1 MIINIGLENIEFFNN
16 FNDTYFNETGK
27 RLNISKEFKDNPY
40 INYMVYVLGDKIV
53 GYLSYEDI
61 FDRYEISN
69 LYVLYNYRS
78 NKIGSYLIQ
87 ELINRAKLSNIKNIT
102 LEVNKENLVAINLY
116 RKYGFVQVA
125 IRERYYSGVDGI
137 LMEKEM
143 I

>member
-1 MIINIGLENIEFFNN
+1 MIINIGLENIELFNN

-69 LYVLYNYRS
+69 LYVLYNYRG
-78 NKIGSYLIQ
+78 NKIGPYLIQ

>member
-1 MIINIGLENIEFFNN
+1 MIIDIGLGNIELFNN

-69 LYVLYNYRS
+69 LYVLYNYRG

-116 RKYGFVQVA
+116 KKYGFVPVA

>member
-1 MIINIGLENIEFFNN
+1 MIIDIGLENIELFNN

-69 LYVLYNYRS
+69 LYVLYNYRG

-116 RKYGFVQVA
+116 KKYGFVPVA
-125 IRERYYSGVDGI
+125 IREKYYSGVDGI

-143 I
+143 M

>member
-1 MIINIGLENIEFFNN
+1 MIIDIGLENIELFNN

-69 LYVLYNYRS
+69 LYVLYNYRG

>member
-1 MIINIGLENIEFFNN
+1 MIIDIGLGNIELFNN

-69 LYVLYNYRS
+69 LYVLYNYRG

-116 RKYGFVQVA
+116 KKYGFVPVA
-125 IRERYYSGVDGI
+125 IREKYYSGVDGI

-143 I
+143 M

>member
-1 MIINIGLENIEFFNN
+1 MIINIGLENIELFNN

-69 LYVLYNYRS
+69 LYVLYNYRG

-116 RKYGFVQVA
+116 KKYGFVPVA
-125 IRERYYSGVDGI
+125 IREKYYSGVDGI

-143 I
+143 M

>member
-1 MIINIGLENIEFFNN
+1 MIINIGLENIELFNN

-69 LYVLYNYRS
+69 LYVLYNYRG

-116 RKYGFVQVA
+116 KKYGFVPVA

>member
-1 MIINIGLENIEFFNN
+1 MIINIGLENIELFNN

-69 LYVLYNYRS
+69 LYVLYNYRG

>member
-1 MIINIGLENIEFFNN
+1 MIINISLENIELFNN

-27 RLNISKEFKDNPY
+27 TLNLSKEIKDNPY
-40 INYMVYVLGDKIV
+40 INYIGYVSDNKII

-69 LYVLYNYRS
+69 LYVLNNYRG
-78 NKIGSYLIQ
+78 NKIGSYLMQ
-87 ELINRAKLSNIKNIT
+87 EIIDRANLSNIKNIT
-102 LEVNKENLVAINLY
+102 LEVNKENLIAINLY
-116 RKYGFVQVA
+116 KKYGFVPVA
-125 IRERYYSGVDGI
+125 VREKYYSGVDGI

>member
-1 MIINIGLENIEFFNN
+1 MIIDIGLENIELFNN

-69 LYVLYNYRS
+69 LYVLYNYRG

-102 LEVNKENLVAINLY
+102 LEVNKGNLVAINLY
-116 RKYGFVQVA
+116 KKYGFVPVA
-125 IRERYYSGVDGI
+125 IREKYYSGVDGI

-143 I
+143 M

>member
-1 MIINIGLENIEFFNN
+1 MIIDIGLENIELFNN

-40 INYMVYVLGDKIV
+40 INYMVCVLGDKIV

-69 LYVLYNYRS
+69 LYVLYNYRG

-116 RKYGFVQVA
+116 KKYGFVPVA
-125 IRERYYSGVDGI
+125 IREKYYSGVDGI

-143 I
+143 M